1 MDTQTALLTRLHGI
15 LTADATLIAA
25 MGGTVRLY
33 HLWGVEDAVMPYLVH
48 RIDLRA
54 NDGEWVTRSG
64 TYILDIWSLS
74 DSGAEA
80 LAIRDRVITL
90 LEELNFTL
98 TDGATHIADGC
109 RIWLQTEGFIPESAD
124 DIWHY
129 ATQWNL
135 RFARTAEIANILNR
149 T

>member
-1 MDTQTALLTRLHGI
+1 MDTQTSLLTYLHGV
-15 LTADATLIAA
+15 LTTDATLIAA
-25 MGGTVRLY
+25 MGGSVRLY

-54 NDGEWVTRSG
+54 NDGEWVTRQG
-64 TYILDIWSLS
+64 TYILDIWSSS

-80 LAIRDRVITL
+80 LAVRDRIVTL
-90 LEELNFTL
+90 FDELPFSTTESVGVRL
-98 TDGATHIADGC
+98 
-109 RIWLQTEGFIPESAD
+109 WLQTDGFIPESTE

-135 RFARTAEIANILNR
+135 RFARTIEISNIVSR
-149 T
+149 